1 MHYVCLVYQDEEKLR
16 SLSTA
21 EYEALIAE
29 TKDYRDEIRHGG
41 HLVASNALELTE
53 AAMSIRV
60 RGNTAYITDGPFVET
75 KEQLGGYL
83 LIEARDLNEAIRVAT
98 RFPPARLGGIEV
110 RPVKVHARPVE
121 SPTHQPETIAGQP
134 AG

>member
-1 MHYVCLVYQDEEKLR
+1 MHYVCLVYQDEAKLR
-16 SLSTA
+16 SLSAA
-21 EYEALIAE
+21 EYDALIAE
-29 TKDYRDEIRHGG
+29 TLDYRDEIERGG

-98 RFPPARLGGIEV
+98 RFPPARLGGVEV
-110 RPVKVHARPVE
+110 RPVKVHARRERSTPA
-121 SPTHQPETIAGQP
+121 SP
-134 AG
+134 AGLTAG

>member
-1 MHYVCLVYQDEEKLR
+1 VHYVCLVYQDEAKLR
-16 SLSTA
+16 SLSAA
-21 EYEALIAE
+21 EYDALIAE
-29 TKDYRDEIRHGG
+29 TLDYRDEIERGG

-98 RFPPARLGGIEV
+98 RFPPARLGGVEV
-110 RPVKVHARPVE
+110 RPVKVHARRERSTPA
-121 SPTHQPETIAGQP
+121 SP
-134 AG
+134 AGLTAG